1 MERIDIEGK
10 LLASLYDVLIQ
21 INEFKVNSSDS
32 NQLDEE
38 HIGSVS
44 TLTPMMTTNYRLADV
59 TVG

>member
-1 MERIDIEGK
+1 MT
-10 LLASLYDVLIQ
+10 YVVVVLIQ

-44 TLTPMMTTNYRLADV
+44 TLTHDDNQLPRRLAIRVDV
-59 TVG
+59 ADVAVG